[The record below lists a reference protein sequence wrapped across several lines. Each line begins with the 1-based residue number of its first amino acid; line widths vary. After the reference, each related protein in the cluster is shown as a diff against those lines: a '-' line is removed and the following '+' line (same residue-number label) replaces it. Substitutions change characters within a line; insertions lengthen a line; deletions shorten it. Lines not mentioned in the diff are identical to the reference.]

1 MEAESEKPP
10 PQSQYTML
18 AGFGKTK
25 IITNDTQATLPDS
38 TPQSTNNNILKE
50 TLSSKTDSKSW
61 RPALFCPAV
70 CLPWTAMATAT
81 GLNIDFIR
89 ILVPRA
95 GRPSRSTSNQDKSSQ
110 VGLKSRNTQVP
121 KQA

>member
-1 MEAESEKPP
+1 MAMETESEKPP
-10 PQSQYTML
+10 PQSQYTTL
-18 AGFGKTK
+18 AGFGMTK

-95 GRPSRSTSNQDKSSQ
+95 ATADTLHIKSSQ
-110 VGLKSRNTQVP
+110 VKSSRTRES
-121 KQA
+121 KHTST

>member
-95 GRPSRSTSNQDKSSQ
+95 GRPSCSTSNQVKSSQ
-110 VGLKSRNTQVP
+110 VGLESRNTQVP

>member
-25 IITNDTQATLPDS
+25 IITNDTQAILPDS

-95 GRPSRSTSNQDKSSQ
+95 ATDRRHAAHQVKSSQ
-110 VGLKSRNTQVP
+110 VKSD
-121 KQA
+121 

>member
-1 MEAESEKPP
+1 MEAE
-10 PQSQYTML
+10 SQYTML

-95 GRPSRSTSNQDKSSQ
+95 ATDRRHAAHQVKSSQ
-110 VGLKSRNTQVP
+110 VKSD
-121 KQA
+121 